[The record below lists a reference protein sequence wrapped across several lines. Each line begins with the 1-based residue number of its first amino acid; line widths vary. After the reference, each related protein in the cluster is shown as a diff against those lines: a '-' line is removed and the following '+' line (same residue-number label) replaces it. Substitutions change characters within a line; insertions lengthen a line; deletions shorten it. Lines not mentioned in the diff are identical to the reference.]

1 MSSLYVYN
9 VEIEM
14 LLASYQLVCFF
25 LYSIDPVRVQFCLDD
40 SQWPR
45 RQQKIWEL
53 GPRYQEIWKEIPL

>member
-1 MSSLYVYN
+1 
-9 VEIEM
+9 M